1 MTKKTSLYLHPQQRD
16 LIRQLSRSRLW
27 RSELPTWLL
36 IITIYGGWFATLVYW
51 QTLGLLPAT
60 LLLIWFSAWYMSLQ
74 HELIHGHPTRWP
86 RLNQLL
92 GILPLAVWYPYGL
105 YRDSHLAHHDNHHLT
120 LPVDDPESYYFT
132 AESWRRFTPWQRR
145 VIHLRNTF
153 IGRLLLAPLLDIAQ
167 TLVSAWRAFRFRQ
180 KAAMAMWAIHGL
192 LLAGLFA
199 LMAHVDFSPLY
210 FVAVVSYPALAL
222 TKVRSFLEHRAA
234 DDPLARSVI
243 NEAGLPW
250 RVLFLNLNYHSVH
263 HDLPGVPWYGLRKL
277 YLLERESYRQRNHGF
292 VVRGYGEWLW
302 RFSFRAVAVN
312 AHPGVKK
319 RPDAGENHE

>member
-1 MTKKTSLYLHPQQRD
+1 MAKKTSLYLHPQQRD

-36 IITIYGGWFATLVYW
+36 IITIYGGWFATLIYW

-92 GILPLAVWYPYGL
+92 GIMPLAVWYPYGL

-132 AESWRRFTPWQRR
+132 AESWRRFAPWQRR

-153 IGRLLLAPLLDIAQ
+153 IGRLLLAPLLDIGQ
-167 TLVSAWRAFRFRQ
+167 TLLSAWRAFRLRQ
-180 KAAMAMWAIHGL
+180 KAAMAMWTTHGL
-192 LLAGLFA
+192 LLAGLFT
-199 LMAHVDFSPLY
+199 LMARVDFSPLY

-222 TKVRSFLEHRAA
+222 TKVRSFFEHRAA

-277 YLLERESYRQRNHGF
+277 YLLEKEGYRQRNHGF
-292 VVRGYGEWLW
+292 LVRGYGEWLR
-302 RFSFRAVAVN
+302 RFLFRAVEVN
-312 AHPGVKK
+312 THPGVKQ
-319 RPDAGENHE
+319 RGGAEENHE